1 MRKCME
7 SSNLFIKLRSRSEG
21 GRFYRHVGNRG
32 HLHGENMYNAS
43 NIQKSNIQKELLVKF
58 KSNFTYP
65 GKLV

>member
-43 NIQKSNIQKELLVKF
+43 NIQKELLVKF
-58 KSNFTYP
+58 TSNFTYP
-65 GKLV
+65 GKFV